1 MLSFPT
7 VLYIALI
14 PVLAVVLI
22 ITLIVDYRYETRSFQ
37 LSTLRRERLRKYRR
51 KWLTASSIFM
61 LVMAGYAVYFLTQL
75 F

>member
-14 PVLAVVLI
+14 LVLAVVLI
-22 ITLIVDYRYETRSFQ
+22 ITLIVDYWYETRSFQ

-51 KWLTASSIFM
+51 KWLTVSSIFM